1 MSADVAKMYRQVGLD
16 PRDRDF
22 LRLLWRFSEDEP
34 VQTFRLTRVIYGV
47 ASSSYHS
54 IRCLRE
60 AAQLDGVPK
69 AAKEAILRDFY
80 VDDILTGASSIEEAE
95 QLLKDLIQTLEQ
107 VQFDLKK

>member
-1 MSADVAKMYRQVGLD
+1 M
-16 PRDRDF
+16 
-22 LRLLWRFSEDEP
+22 RLLWRFSEIEP

-60 AAQLDGVPK
+60 AAQLEGVPK

-80 VDDILTGASSIEEAE
+80 VDDILTGARSIEAAE
-95 QLLKDLIQTLEQ
+95 QLLNDLTQTLER
-107 VQFDLKK
+107 VQFDLRK